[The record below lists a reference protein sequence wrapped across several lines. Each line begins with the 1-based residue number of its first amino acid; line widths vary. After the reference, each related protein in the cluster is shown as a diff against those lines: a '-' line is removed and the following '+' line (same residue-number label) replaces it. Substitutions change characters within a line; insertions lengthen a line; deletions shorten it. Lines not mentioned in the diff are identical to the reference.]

1 MAFAKSQECAD
12 LYAVSQ
18 IARHEEM
25 HPAADREAR
34 VFHFSSFLRMTSE
47 S

>member
-1 MAFAKSQECAD
+1 MAFAKTQECAD

-25 HPAADREAR
+25 HPGADREAR
-34 VFHFSSFLRMTSE
+34 VFHFSSFFRMASE